1 MPIYQNLPFN
11 TVELLDGNLIV
22 DTPIEGNVVLI
33 IGTALSGQSGKQVL
47 MNDSNVAR
55 AMYGAGSKILQKAS
69 EVKLGGAKN
78 VILYRIGG
86 KAASL
91 LNLFGADS
99 YITTTE
105 ETASAGSN
113 YRIYIGPQPSNPS
126 QSCIVVFSG
135 AKIVYS
141 NITGSEVDLGKIKVE
156 GFVDTFTGRVG
167 TPLSPVLL
175 QDALSSL
182 VQDVVTTT
190 SATASQ
196 TNFDLPLPSSTST
209 AIEYVKVD
217 GTVQLPTA
225 YSLSL
230 GTGPTVPDKV
240 VFGTGLTAGQS
251 VEIKFNR
258 PLAVSGASYVA
269 GEDNINASWK
279 KLYEML
285 DTAYSDLETTIATE
299 IYIDG
304 AILDAPNVADGSVV
318 SNKLGYLLKTE
329 NTSGGFNYE
338 WSNSKVLYTATET
351 FSGTGSS
358 VAYQLTGAASDDT
371 QIISVSVGGTPT
383 SDYVLNASGNTV
395 TLNAASGSGNIS
407 VVYAKPTVTAKTN
420 LDTSGQPIVY
430 KRFSEV
436 NFAHRFGE
444 FLHTLTTDDR
454 FALGFIG
461 TSTPASFSN
470 AKVAEWMGKLPEKD
484 IDGTIIANGTGL
496 LGNKFMAGTTTRTPG
511 FYKTD
516 TGYVDGVAEQ
526 DRNGAYIDLGKFL
539 SIIPGMI
546 QLPISPASGTNG
558 GAVNG
563 AAVYCGMATQVTP
576 GNSTT
581 NVVVPRVS
589 IPFVVKKPKLD
600 DFAGVGYVV
609 FQLKEQGVVVASGE
623 LATNENSD
631 YDYISTSI
639 IVRDFVNSIRVRL
652 DPYIGKGIDQISIA
666 AMQTAVEGVIRD
678 KIEAGAIKKGVAQVI
693 PSSVFGVEIPY
704 TLAPKFELREITNV
718 VKLTYD
724 I

>member
-55 AMYGAGSKILQKAS
+55 AIYGAGSKILQKAS

-126 QSCIVVFSG
+126 RSCIVVFSG

-141 NITGSEVDLGKIKVE
+141 NIPGSEVDLGKIKVE

-182 VQDVVTTT
+182 VQDVVTT
-190 SATASQ
+190 ATATTSQ
-196 TNFDLPLPSSTST
+196 TNFDLPLPSSAST
-209 AIEYVKVD
+209 VIEYVKVN
-217 GTVQLPTA
+217 GTATTA
-225 YSLSL
+225 YTLSI
-230 GTGPTVPDKV
+230 GNSTTPDKV
-240 VFGTGLTAGQS
+240 VFGTGLEDGQS
-251 VEIKFNR
+251 VEIKFSR
-258 PLAVSGASYVA
+258 HLAVSGASYVA
-269 GEDNINASWK
+269 GENNVNASWK

-285 DTAYSDLETTIATE
+285 DTAYVDLETTIATE
-299 IYIDG
+299 IYVDG
-304 AILDAPNVADGSVV
+304 AILDAPNVADGSTA
-318 SNKLGYLLKTE
+318 SNKLGYLLRTE
-329 NTSGGFNYE
+329 NDAGEFTYE
-338 WSNSKVLYTATET
+338 WSNSKTLYRASEK
-351 FSGTGSS
+351 FSGDGSAK
-358 VAYQLTGAASDDT
+358 AYSLTGAASADT
-371 QIISVSVGGTPT
+371 QIISVSIGGTPT
-383 SDYVLNASGNTV
+383 SDYVFNASGNTV
-395 TLNAASGSGNIS
+395 TLNAASGTDNIS
-407 VVYAKPTVTAKTN
+407 VVYAKPTITVKTS

-430 KRFSEV
+430 KKFSEV

-444 FLHTLTTDDR
+444 FLHALTTDDK

-461 TSTPASFSN
+461 TSTPTAYSN
-470 AKVAEWMGKLPEKD
+470 AKIAEWMGKLPEKD
-484 IDGTIIANGTGL
+484 IEGTIIANGTGL
-496 LGNKFMAGTTTRTPG
+496 LGNKFMSGTTTRTPG

-516 TGYVDGVAEQ
+516 TGLVDGVAQQ

-539 SIIPGMI
+539 SIVPGLL
-546 QLPISPASGTNG
+546 QLPVSPISGTNG
-558 GAVNG
+558 GIVNG
-563 AAVYCGMATQVTP
+563 AAVYCGMVTQVTP

-581 NVVVPRVS
+581 NALVPKVS
-589 IPFVVKKPKLD
+589 VPFVIKKPKLNS
-600 DFAGVGYVV
+600 FAGSGYVM
-609 FQLKEQGVVVASGE
+609 FQLKDQGVVVSSGE
-623 LATNENSD
+623 LATNANSD

-652 DPYIGKGIDQISIA
+652 DPYIGKGIDQISLA

-704 TLAPKFELREITNV
+704 TLAPKFELREIDNV
-718 VKLTYD
+718 VKLSYD
-724 I
+724 V

>member
-55 AMYGAGSKILQKAS
+55 AIYGAGSKILQKAS

-126 QSCIVVFSG
+126 RSCIVVFSG

-141 NITGSEVDLGKIKVE
+141 NIPGSEVDLGKIKVE

-182 VQDVVTTT
+182 VQDVVTT
-190 SATASQ
+190 ATATTSQ
-196 TNFDLPLPSSTST
+196 TNFDLPLPSSAST
-209 AIEYVKVD
+209 VIEYVKVN
-217 GTVQLPTA
+217 GTATTA
-225 YSLSL
+225 YTLSI
-230 GTGPTVPDKV
+230 GNSTTPDKV
-240 VFGTGLTAGQS
+240 VFGTGLEDGQS
-251 VEIKFNR
+251 VEIKFSR
-258 PLAVSGASYVA
+258 HLAVSGASYVA
-269 GEDNINASWK
+269 GENNVNASWK

-285 DTAYSDLETTIATE
+285 DTAYVDLETTIATE
-299 IYIDG
+299 IYVDG
-304 AILDAPNVADGSVV
+304 AILDAPNVADGSTA
-318 SNKLGYLLKTE
+318 SNKLGYLLRTE
-329 NTSGGFNYE
+329 NDAGEFTYE
-338 WSNSKVLYTATET
+338 WSNSKTLYRASET
-351 FSGTGSS
+351 FSGNGSAQAHS
-358 VAYQLTGAASDDT
+358 LTGAASADT
-371 QIISVSVGGTPT
+371 QIISVSIGGTPT
-383 SDYVLNASGNTV
+383 SDYVFNASGNTV
-395 TLNAASGSGNIS
+395 TLNAADGTNIS
-407 VVYAKPTVTAKTN
+407 VVYAKPTITVKTS

-430 KRFSEV
+430 KKFSEV

-444 FLHTLTTDDR
+444 FLHALTTDDK

-461 TSTPASFSN
+461 TSTPTAYSN
-470 AKVAEWMGKLPEKD
+470 AKIAEWMGKLPEKD
-484 IDGTIIANGTGL
+484 IEGTIIANGTGL
-496 LGNKFMAGTTTRTPG
+496 LGNKFMSGTTTRTPG

-516 TGYVDGVAEQ
+516 TGLVDGVAQQ

-539 SIIPGMI
+539 SIIPGML

-581 NVVVPRVS
+581 NVVVPRAS

-600 DFAGVGYVV
+600 DFAGAGYVV

>member
-55 AMYGAGSKILQKAS
+55 AIYGAGSKILQKAS

-126 QSCIVVFSG
+126 RSCIVVFSG

-141 NITGSEVDLGKIKVE
+141 NIPGSEVDLGKIKVE

-182 VQDVVTTT
+182 VQDVVTT
-190 SATASQ
+190 ATATTSQ
-196 TNFDLPLPSSTST
+196 TNFDLPLPSSAST
-209 AIEYVKVD
+209 VIEYVKVN
-217 GTVQLPTA
+217 GTATTA
-225 YSLSL
+225 YTLSI
-230 GTGPTVPDKV
+230 GNTTTPDKV
-240 VFGTGLTAGQS
+240 VFGTGLTDGQS
-251 VEIKFNR
+251 VEIKFSK
-258 PLAVSGASYVA
+258 PLVVAGATYVA
-269 GEDNINASWK
+269 GEDNINPSWK

-285 DTAYSDLETTIATE
+285 DTAYVDLETTIATE
-299 IYIDG
+299 IYVDG
-304 AILDAPNVADGSVV
+304 AILDAPNVADGSTA
-318 SNKLGYLLKTE
+318 SNKLGYLLRTE
-329 NTSGGFNYE
+329 NDAGEFTYE
-338 WSNSKVLYTATET
+338 WSNSKTLYRASEK
-351 FSGTGSS
+351 FSGDGSAK
-358 VAYQLTGAASDDT
+358 AYSLTGAASADT
-371 QIISVSVGGTPT
+371 QIISVSIGGTPT
-383 SDYVLNASGNTV
+383 SDYVFNASGNTV
-395 TLNAASGSGNIS
+395 TLKAASGTDNIS
-407 VVYAKPTVTAKTN
+407 VVYAKPTITVKTS

-430 KRFSEV
+430 KKFSEV

-444 FLHTLTTDDR
+444 FLHALTTDDK

-461 TSTPASFSN
+461 TSTPTAYSN
-470 AKVAEWMGKLPEKD
+470 AKIAEWMGKLPEKD
-484 IDGTIIANGTGL
+484 IEGTIIANGTGL
-496 LGNKFMAGTTTRTPG
+496 LGNKFMSGTTTRTPG

-516 TGYVDGVAEQ
+516 TGLVDGVAQQ

-539 SIIPGMI
+539 SIVPGLL
-546 QLPISPASGTNG
+546 QLPVSPISGTNG
-558 GAVNG
+558 GIVNG
-563 AAVYCGMATQVTP
+563 AAVYCGMVTQVTP

-581 NVVVPRVS
+581 NALVPKVS
-589 IPFVVKKPKLD
+589 VPFVIKKPKLNS
-600 DFAGVGYVV
+600 FAGSGYVM
-609 FQLKEQGVVVASGE
+609 FQLKDQGVVVSSGE
-623 LATNENSD
+623 LATNANSD

-652 DPYIGKGIDQISIA
+652 DPYIGKGIDQISLA

-704 TLAPKFELREITNV
+704 TLAPKFELREIDNV
-718 VKLTYD
+718 VKLSYD
-724 I
+724 V